1 MGGRVF
7 LRSRRDAP
15 MIVELPNGLVVQATG
30 IGRPGG
36 DPDPDFGLYLDHRW
50 ADAHIPWD
58 HTILDWPDFG
68 VPLDVESTSRA
79 HVAIRDAYARAVRGE
94 RVEIACIGG
103 IGRTGTVLGCMAAL
117 AGVPA
122 EDARRWVRE
131 HYRSIAIE
139 TEQQNQFIVDFAG

>member
-1 MGGRVF
+1 
-7 LRSRRDAP
+7 
-15 MIVELPNGLVVQATG
+15 MIVELPNGVAVQATG

-50 ADAHIPWD
+50 ADQDVPWD

-68 VPLDVESTSRA
+68 VPLGVESTRCA
-79 HVAIRDAYARAVRGE
+79 HEAIRDAYERAARGE
-94 RVEIACIGG
+94 RVEVACIGG
-103 IGRTGTVLGCMAAL
+103 IGRTGTVLGCMAVL

-122 EDARRWVRE
+122 PDARRWVRE

-139 TEQQNQFIVDFAG
+139 NELQHEFILDFAG

>member
-1 MGGRVF
+1 MLSAV
-7 LRSRRDAP
+7 
-15 MIVELPNGLVVQATG
+15 MIVELPNGVVVQATG

-50 ADAHIPWD
+50 ADAHVRWD

-68 VPLDVESTSRA
+68 VPLGVESTRRA
-79 HVAIRDAYARAVRGE
+79 HEAIRDAYARAARGE
-94 RVEIACIGG
+94 RVEVACIGG
-103 IGRTGTVLGCMAAL
+103 IGRTGTVLGCMAVL

-122 EDARRWVRE
+122 ADARRWVRE